1 MKILPHPTRAFRI
14 LSAAALVFCTALPS
28 GAQLPPVNPPR
39 EWALTDG
46 NVSAALDTF
55 DGRTVVLRFPNGQ
68 RKSVPSESLG
78 EADASYLAEWQEKQ
92 PVVMPDS
99 AGVDISKIQV
109 EVISEDEKESK
120 FVYRTQNFEFTCEG
134 KLTQA
139 LLRDVARNFEATYEL
154 VKALPWGIVPEP
166 EEGDRFRALLVR
178 SKVHYEEQGGP
189 KNSGGFYSGARKMF
203 IIPFENLGIKPLG
216 KSYTKASDYNSDTL
230 VHELTHQMMHSSL
243 NLLPP
248 WITEGTAEYTNSLP
262 LRLGMF
268 RVSAAKT
275 GLKDYV
281 NSMKTRKGGVP
292 NPYPID
298 KMFEI
303 TPEEWNATLEKTP
316 EASHRM
322 YFTAFLLVNY
332 FMHMDGK
339 GDGALFVKYMRTIAR
354 ARQQIEDFKSERK
367 AFKQKSGESGKAARP
382 QRPDILASPENRA
395 EFEKS
400 TLEILLNGRTT
411 DELTKQIRNAY
422 RRYGVDL

>member
-1 MKILPHPTRAFRI
+1 MKRI
-14 LSAAALVFCTALPS
+14 SFLLIFSAATLLLVAPAD
-28 GAQLPPVNPPR
+28 AQLPPLNPPR
-39 EWALTDG
+39 EWALPDG
-46 NVSAALDTF
+46 NVSAALESF
-55 DGRTVVLRFPNGQ
+55 DGRTAVLRLPNGQ
-68 RKSVPSESLG
+68 RKSVSPEGLS
-78 EADASYLAEWQEKQ
+78 EADAAWLAEWQDRQ

-109 EVISEDEKESK
+109 EVVSEDEKA
-120 FVYRTQNFEFTCEG
+120 FVYRTQHFEFTCEG

-154 VKALPWGIVPEP
+154 VKALPWGILPEP

-178 SKVHYEEQGGP
+178 SKVNYEEQGGP
-189 KNSGGFYSGARKMF
+189 KNSGGFYSGDRKLF

-230 VHELTHQMMHSSL
+230 VHELTHQMMHGSL
-243 NLLPP
+243 SLLPP
-248 WITEGTAEYTNSLP
+248 WVTEGTAEYTNSLP

-275 GLKDYV
+275 GLKDYIA
-281 NSMKTRKGGVP
+281 SMKTRKGGVP
-292 NPYPID
+292 APYPID

-339 GDGALFVKYMRTIAR
+339 GDGTLFVKYMREIAR
-354 ARQQIEDFKSERK
+354 ANRQIEEFKSERK
-367 AFKQKSGESGKAARP
+367 AFKKNAVEAGKAARP
-382 QRPDILASPENRA
+382 QPPDLLASPEKRT

-411 DELTKQIRNAY
+411 DELMKQIRNAY
-422 RRYGVDL
+422 RRHGVDL

>member
-1 MKILPHPTRAFRI
+1 MKCISFLLIF
-14 LSAAALVFCTALPS
+14 SAATLLLVAPAD
-28 GAQLPPVNPPR
+28 AQLPALNPPR
-39 EWALTDG
+39 EWALPDG
-46 NVSAALDTF
+46 NVSAVLESF
-55 DGRTVVLRFPNGQ
+55 DGRTAVLRLPNGQ
-68 RKSVPSESLG
+68 RKSVPSEELS
-78 EADASYLAEWQEKQ
+78 EADAVWLAEWQDRQ

-109 EVISEDEKESK
+109 EVVSEDEKESK
-120 FVYRTQNFEFTCEG
+120 FVYRTQHFEFTCEG

-154 VKALPWGIVPEP
+154 VKALPWGIFPEP

-178 SKVHYEEQGGP
+178 SRVNYEEQGGP
-189 KNSGGFYSGARKMF
+189 KNSGGFYSGARRMF

-230 VHELTHQMMHSSL
+230 VHELTHQMMHGSL
-243 NLLPP
+243 ALLPP
-248 WITEGTAEYTNSLP
+248 WVTEGTAEYTNSLP

-281 NSMKTRKGGVP
+281 ASRKTRRGGVP
-292 NPYPID
+292 APYPID

-303 TPEEWNATLEKTP
+303 TPEEWNEALEKTP

-339 GDGALFVKYMRTIAR
+339 GDGALFVKYMRAIAR
-354 ARQQIEDFKSERK
+354 ANKQIEEFKSERK
-367 AFKQKSGESGKAARP
+367 AFKKNAAEAGKAARP
-382 QRPDILASPENRA
+382 QRPDILASPEKRA

-411 DELTKQIRNAY
+411 DELMKQIRNAY